1 MKNLSSAKK
10 AVLVTG
16 CDSGFGLVLCK
27 RLVATGFSVFAACSD
42 LDGEGAK
49 ELRGH
54 HSKKIRVIEMDVTSE
69 ESVKTAA
76 FHVKRF
82 LDQSATE
89 DHGPFGKRLRLWSVI
104 TNAGVGL
111 LAPFEVTPMLEIEN
125 LFQVNVFGV
134 VRTVKAFLPFL
145 RRCNGRVI
153 VTSSLAGSIP
163 VPNLIAYSM
172 SKMAVKAFAI
182 GLQRELRPFRIRCIT
197 IEPFFYRTRLI
208 VSPEQS
214 LGVKVGAVDDTDQ
227 RTIYAAFIEEWEQQK
242 KIIQNQADDMEAPM
256 RAFGHALCSVRPKP
270 CYYVM
275 SSMLRMLIYLAPLFD
290 VSYTDFVI
298 AFNRNPAQTM
308 DDIISLEDDRSSESR
323 KIQLQGNR
331 KVEKDKKTNKSSTKP
346 SAHSKK
352 GSPDCGEATPS
363 ADSSGNSPQPAAQ
376 KEANVSRRAL
386 KKDDEGSPG
395 DKRPSQNATP
405 DKKK

>member
-1 MKNLSSAKK
+1 M
-10 AVLVTG
+10 
-16 CDSGFGLVLCK
+16 
-27 RLVATGFSVFAACSD
+27 
-42 LDGEGAK
+42 
-49 ELRGH
+49 
-54 HSKKIRVIEMDVTSE
+54 
-69 ESVKTAA
+69 
-76 FHVKRF
+76 
-82 LDQSATE
+82 
-89 DHGPFGKRLRLWSVI
+89 
-104 TNAGVGL
+104 
-111 LAPFEVTPMLEIEN
+111 
-125 LFQVNVFGV
+125 
-134 VRTVKAFLPFL
+134 
-145 RRCNGRVI
+145 
-153 VTSSLAGSIP
+153 
-163 VPNLIAYSM
+163 
-172 SKMAVKAFAI
+172 
-182 GLQRELRPFRIRCIT
+182 
-197 IEPFFYRTRLI
+197 
-208 VSPEQS
+208 SPEQS

-405 DKKK
+405 DKKKWCCIITL